1 MLKEIRPAIVM
12 LVAFTLITGVA
23 YPFAVTGL
31 ATMLFPSQ
39 ARGSLIEKDGKV
51 IGSTLIGQQWKGPG
65 WFHGRPDADNPLATG
80 PSSLGPT
87 SKVLAAAVQTAI
99 REEAALG
106 VKHPPADLVT
116 TSGSG
121 VDPDISPAAALVQVD
136 VVARARGLSQA
147 VVRHL
152 VVEHE
157 NGEELGFLG
166 APTVDVLQL
175 NEALAKLVGSASNGN

>member
-1 MLKEIRPAIVM
+1 MLLHLRRSIVAM
-12 LVAFTLITGVA
+12 VVFTVICGLM
-23 YPFAVTGL
+23 YPLLETGL
-31 ATMLFPSQ
+31 AQWWFPSQ
-39 ARGSLIEKDGKV
+39 ANGSITAN
-51 IGSTLIGQQWKGPG
+51 GSTLIGQQWKGPG